1 MAERPWDVAGQIW
14 VIAPSPKTTRTILVV
29 LAIGTLIGGLFTFE
43 IVTTG
48 TSRPIAVRGLATWAT
63 MFVVCGTFFIGL
75 WLWSANVR
83 LLIGQG
89 RVGYRNIFR
98 KTRLWSRGEID
109 HVVEMSVS
117 YWRTQSS
124 QRGIYLFGLDGKRL
138 LVLSSRAWRADDL
151 KDFIEASGVPLDV
164 RQAPVTIKDA
174 SREFPNAFG
183 WGSQH
188 VLLATSITMVAAVAV
203 AIGGYAL
210 ASSLFAR

>member
-1 MAERPWDVAGQIW
+1 MQQHLRDGGAPMGRGRADSGHRPE
-14 VIAPSPKTTRTILVV
+14 PKD
-29 LAIGTLIGGLFTFE
+29 
-43 IVTTG
+43 
-48 TSRPIAVRGLATWAT
+48 
-63 MFVVCGTFFIGL
+63 
-75 WLWSANVR
+75 
-83 LLIGQG
+83 
-89 RVGYRNIFR
+89 VGYRNIFR
-98 KTRLWSRGEID
+98 KTRFWSRGEID

-124 QRGIYLFGLDGKRL
+124 QRGIYLFGLDGRRL

-188 VLLATSITMVAAVAV
+188 VLLATSITMVASVAL